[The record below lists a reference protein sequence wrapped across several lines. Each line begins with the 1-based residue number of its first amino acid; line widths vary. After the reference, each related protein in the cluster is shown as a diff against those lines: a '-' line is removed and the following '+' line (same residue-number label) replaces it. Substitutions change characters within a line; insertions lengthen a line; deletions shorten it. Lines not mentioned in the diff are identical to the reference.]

1 MFVVGLALL
10 SAVVTKAFVP
20 GLLQCALDSL
30 HPRVTLTCKLW
41 FVCGVP
47 QAVCFILE
55 EKHLIFQFFQ
65 EIIPDVEQS
74 PQTCLNVGFV
84 LGLSEENVAHKIP
97 KALIF
102 LASIRE
108 EHEVS
113 SNFRLLSSRWLLCEE
128 G

>member
-1 MFVVGLALL
+1 M
-10 SAVVTKAFVP
+10 P
-20 GLLQCALDSL
+20 GLLQRALDSL
-30 HPRVTLTCKLW
+30 HPRVTLRCRSW

-47 QAVCFILE
+47 QAVCFLLE
-55 EKHLIFQFFQ
+55 EKHLISRFFQ

-84 LGLSEENVAHKIP
+84 LGLPEENLAHKIP

-102 LASIRE
+102 LSSLRE

-113 SNFRLLSSRWLLCEE
+113 SNFRLLSSLWLLCQE